1 MSVWRTPSVSRGK
14 DLVRP
19 YNLRGRVCDSQ
30 NGHRTMDTSRRDQI
44 SRLYYEALERPA
56 AERAGFIKE
65 ACKGDTS
72 LQHELESLL
81 RYATAAARFL
91 VTPAPALAATAR
103 KHPELSLLRDDTHRD
118 LCAAGTHQRRTC
130 GLA

>member
-1 MSVWRTPSVSRGK
+1 
-14 DLVRP
+14 
-19 YNLRGRVCDSQ
+19 
-30 NGHRTMDTSRRDQI
+30 MDTSRRDQI

-81 RYATAAARFL
+81 RYATAAAGFL
-91 VTPAPALAATAR
+91 VTPAPAFVATA
-103 KHPELSLLRDDTHRD
+103 PEPIPERPNMIGRQVGPYKISALLGAGGMGEVYRARDSKLERD
-118 LCAAGTHQRRTC
+118 VAIKILPPHLTADP
-130 GLA
+130 LAR